1 MHQRLL
7 LNSRLQHPL
16 EEPMFLVYND
26 KFNEILGAHADLKL
40 GLQDT
45 FPFAHE
51 AGVYFPKGDLV
62 YVSSNQFD
70 VHAGREK
77 SVVVSKLIRGLYG
90 DWTRH
95 LIPQQVRMPSGGVHY
110 NDGILDGVL
119 FCSQGDLESPGG
131 LVQIETDYPFRMR
144 TLIDN
149 YHGRRFN
156 SLKDV
161 AVHADGSI
169 WFTDPVYG
177 YDQGIRPLPEL
188 PNQVYRFDPHT
199 GDVRVMAD
207 GFGRPSGIC
216 FSPYQKVCYISDTDF
231 IHGNGNIDFTRAST
245 IYAYDI
251 EERRQSKFLTNRR
264 VFAMADV
271 GVPDGL
277 KCDTV
282 GNLYAGCGDGLSV
295 WSPGGVLLG
304 KVLIPGG
311 LANLCFGKKGEL
323 FLLNGK
329 KFWVLKVADT
339 VADAKAMRA
348 DEEDGRE

>member
-1 MHQRLL
+1 
-7 LNSRLQHPL
+7 
-16 EEPMFLVYND
+16 MFLVYND

-149 YHGRRFN
+149 YHGRRLKTSPCTLTAQSGSQTPYTGTIRAFDRSPSYPTKSTDSIRTLVTSESWLMALADRAVSASRRTRKCAISAIRTLSTETGISTSHELRLYMRTTLKSAGSPSS
-156 SLKDV
+156 SLIAASSPWRTSACRMDSS
-161 AVHADGSI
+161 A
-169 WFTDPVYG
+169 T
-177 YDQGIRPLPEL
+177 PL
-188 PNQVYRFDPHT
+188 
-199 GDVRVMAD
+199 A
-207 GFGRPSGIC
+207 IC
-216 FSPYQKVCYISDTDF
+216 TL
-231 IHGNGNIDFTRAST
+231 A
-245 IYAYDI
+245 A
-251 EERRQSKFLTNRR
+251 
-264 VFAMADV
+264 AMA
-271 GVPDGL
+271 
-277 KCDTV
+277 
-282 GNLYAGCGDGLSV
+282 
-295 WSPGGVLLG
+295 
-304 KVLIPGG
+304 
-311 LANLCFGKKGEL
+311 
-323 FLLNGK
+323 
-329 KFWVLKVADT
+329 
-339 VADAKAMRA
+339 
-348 DEEDGRE
+348 